1 MTDIQGKYFG
11 FVVDQVDEVTEIPET
26 SITPPPHMG
35 NDVAARYLTGVARI
49 KDKLVLIMDVR
60 KFLGEQEFANLA
72 ANAQEYE

>member
-1 MTDIQGKYFG
+1 
-11 FVVDQVDEVTEIPET
+11 
-26 SITPPPHMG
+26 MG